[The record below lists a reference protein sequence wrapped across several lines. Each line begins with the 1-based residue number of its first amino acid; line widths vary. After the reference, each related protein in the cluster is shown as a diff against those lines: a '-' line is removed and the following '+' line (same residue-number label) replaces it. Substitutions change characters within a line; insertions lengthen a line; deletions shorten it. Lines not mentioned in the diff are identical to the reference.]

1 MQLEGIYTPLITPF
15 CRNLSPDYDAYGAAI
30 DWQIDN
36 GVHGLIAGGSTG
48 EFYALTTEERIE
60 QLQFAARRIDGR
72 IPLIAGI
79 NDLLATRSEY
89 LAAAARDAGASALLV
104 AAPPYS
110 LPGAAELAAHCRR
123 IDRAAGLPIILYNYP
138 ARTGVDMDA
147 EFLRRAV
154 RIANICAIKESS
166 GSIERI
172 HTLVQQFP
180 ELQLSAGAEDLVLE
194 FFAWGA
200 RSWVSVIA
208 NFMPRAAVRLYEMCV
223 LENDF
228 AAGRRLMQQL
238 LPLMLCLER
247 GGAFLQS
254 VKLACELHGRPGGPV
269 RPPLASLGKAQQ
281 RDVTRIVR
289 GAGRAVDSVLA
300 Q

>member
-15 CRNLSPDYDAYGAAI
+15 RRDLSPDYDAYGAGI

-48 EFYALTTEERIE
+48 EFYALTTGERIE
-60 QLQFAARRIDGR
+60 QLQFTARRINGR
-72 IPLIAGI
+72 VPLVAGV
-79 NDLLATRSEY
+79 NDLLAKNTEY
-89 LAAAARDAGASALLV
+89 LAAAARDAGANALLV

-147 EFLRRAV
+147 KFLKRAA
-154 RIANICAIKESS
+154 RIDNIFAIKESS
-166 GSIERI
+166 GNIERI
-172 HTLVQQFP
+172 HLLVQEFP
-180 ELQLSAGAEDLVLE
+180 ELELSAGAEDLVLE

-208 NFMPRAAVRLYEMCV
+208 NFMPRAAVRLFELCV

-228 AAGRRLMQQL
+228 TTGRKLMQQL
-238 LPLMLCLER
+238 LPLMQCLER

-269 RPPLASLGKAQQ
+269 RPPLAPLGKAQQ

-289 GAGRAVDSVLA
+289 DCGRAVDNLLG
-300 Q
+300 

>member
-1 MQLEGIYTPLITPF
+1 M
-15 CRNLSPDYDAYGAAI
+15 A
-30 DWQIDN
+30 
-36 GVHGLIAGGSTG
+36 GV
-48 EFYALTTEERIE
+48 
-60 QLQFAARRIDGR
+60 
-72 IPLIAGI
+72 
-79 NDLLATRSEY
+79 NDLLVERTGY
-89 LAAAARDAGASALLV
+89 LAAAARDAGADALLV

-123 IDRAAGLPIILYNYP
+123 IDRIAGLPIILYNYP

-147 EFLRRAV
+147 DFLRRAA
-154 RIANICAIKESS
+154 RIDSICAIKESS

-172 HTLVQQFP
+172 HLLAQTFP

-208 NFMPRAAVRLYEMCV
+208 NFMPQAAVRLYELCV

-228 AAGRRLMQQL
+228 ASGRLLMQQL
-238 LPLMLCLER
+238 LPLMQSLER

-269 RPPLASLGKAQQ
+269 RPPLAPLGKAQQ
-281 RDVTRIVR
+281 RDITRIVR
-289 GAGRAVDSVLA
+289 DAGHAADNVLA

>member
-15 CRNLSPDYDAYGAAI
+15 CRNLSLDYDAYGAAI

-36 GVHGLIAGGSTG
+36 GVHGVIVGGSTG
-48 EFYALTTEERIE
+48 EFHALTTDERIE
-60 QLQFAARRIDGR
+60 QLYFAARRIDGR
-72 IPLIAGI
+72 IPMIAGV
-79 NDLLATRSEY
+79 NDLLATRTEH

-110 LPGAAELAAHCRR
+110 LPGAAELVAHCRR
-123 IDRAAGLPIILYNYP
+123 IDRVAGLPIILYNYP
-138 ARTGVDMDA
+138 ARTGVDLDA
-147 EFLRRAV
+147 DFLGRAV
-154 RIANICAIKESS
+154 RIENICAIKESS
-166 GSIERI
+166 GSVERI

-180 ELQLSAGAEDLVLE
+180 ELQLSAGTEDLVLE

-208 NFMPRAAVRLYEMCV
+208 NFMPQAAVRLYEMCV

-269 RPPLASLGKAQQ
+269 RPPLAPLGKAQQ

-289 GAGRAVDSVLA
+289 DAGRAVDNVLA